1 MINKITMD
9 DVNKFLENSNT
20 REGNAIEDYINSI
33 IGKKNDLFSIIE
45 NAYKETFYKY
55 GNRQAA
61 TALENYILYGETK
74 YVTNSNGARE
84 ELSILNHSEIINI
97 IKEGLNIDAV
107 ITNEELVDYFIEEM
121 ENKYMQTKTINRF

>member
-1 MINKITMD
+1 MD

-74 YVTNSNGARE
+74 YITNTNNARE
-84 ELSILNHSEIINI
+84 DIKEINHSEVIDI
-97 IKEGLNIDAV
+97 IKEGLAV
-107 ITNEELVDYFIEEM
+107 DNYISNEELVDYFIDEM
-121 ENKYMQTKTINRF
+121 ENKYMHRNYSK

>member
-33 IGKKNDLFSIIE
+33 VGKKNDLFSIIE
-45 NAYKETFYKY
+45 NAYKETFNKY

-74 YVTNSNGARE
+74 YITNTNNARE
-84 ELSILNHSEIINI
+84 DIKEINHSEVIDI
-97 IKEGLNIDAV
+97 IKEGLAV
-107 ITNEELVDYFIEEM
+107 DNYISNEELVDYFIDEM
-121 ENKYMQTKTINRF
+121 ENKYMHRNYSK